1 MAQRFKFA
9 TVAALAAALAAS
21 ACTTNPQTGQQEM
34 SKTAMYGLGAAATCG
49 IVGALTHGGK
59 GARNAALGCGVVG
72 AGVGAYMDHQE
83 KLLREKLAGSQVQVS
98 RDGDQI
104 KLVMP
109 DNITFALNSA
119 ELRPD
124 VRKTLDDVGR
134 VLAQYTDTSITV
146 AGHTDS
152 TGTLQLNQA
161 LSERRAA
168 SVGNYLQGQ
177 GVAAARI
184 RTVGFG
190 PNQPVASNTTAE
202 GRAKNRRVEINIT
215 PKT

>member
-1 MAQRFKFA
+1 MAQRIKLA
-9 TVAALAAALAAS
+9 TVAAMAVALA

-34 SKTAMYGLGAAATCG
+34 SKTAMYGLGGAAACG
-49 IVGALTHGGK
+49 IVGAMTHGGK

-83 KLLREKLAGSQVQVS
+83 KLLREKLAGSQVQVN
-98 RDGDQI
+98 RNGDQI
-104 KLVMP
+104 NLVMP
-109 DNITFALNSA
+109 ENITFALNSA
-119 ELRPD
+119 ELRPN
-124 VRKTLDDVGR
+124 VRTSLDDVSK

-146 AGHTDS
+146 SGHTDS
-152 TGTLQLNQA
+152 TGTQQLNQA
-161 LSERRAA
+161 LSERRAS
-168 SVGNYLQGQ
+168 SVGGYLQGK
-177 GVAAARI
+177 GVAGARI

-190 PNQPVASNTTAE
+190 PNQPVASNTSAE